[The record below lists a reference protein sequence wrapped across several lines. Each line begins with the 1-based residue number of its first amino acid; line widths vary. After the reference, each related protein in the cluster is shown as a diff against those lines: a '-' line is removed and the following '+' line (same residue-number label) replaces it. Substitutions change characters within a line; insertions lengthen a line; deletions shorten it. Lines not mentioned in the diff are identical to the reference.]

1 MQKLTDVYQ
10 GADNYWKIYSDNFYQ
25 GALKSA
31 FGNPET
37 LVKGSKEYG
46 KFMTNVEDWYTTV
59 AGQRFIKIDP
69 LTGIEKTPLQALE
82 DASAYLVTN
91 TIPTYSKV
99 PMIIED
105 IRNLPLGNF
114 VAFPAEILRTTAN
127 IVSIGARELTSTN
140 PFIRQMGAR
149 RLIGVSSVLGGIG
162 YSVQKRSS
170 VYDRSRR
177 RYYESISKFICT

>member
-1 MQKLTDVYQ
+1 MDSKVMQKLTDVYQ

-37 LVKGSKEYG
+37 LIKGSKEYG

-114 VAFPAEILRTTAN
+114 VAF
-127 IVSIGARELTSTN
+127 
-140 PFIRQMGAR
+140 RQ
-149 RLIGVSSVLGGIG
+149 
-162 YSVQKRSS
+162 
-170 VYDRSRR
+170 
-177 RYYESISKFICT
+177 KFKDYC

>member
-1 MQKLTDVYQ
+1 MKRVLEKAKDGKITFNTFMDSKVMQKLTDVYQ

-37 LVKGSKEYG
+37 LIKGSKEYG

-82 DASAYLVTN
+82 DAFCLFSN
-91 TIPTYSKV
+91 
-99 PMIIED
+99 
-105 IRNLPLGNF
+105 
-114 VAFPAEILRTTAN
+114 
-127 IVSIGARELTSTN
+127 
-140 PFIRQMGAR
+140 
-149 RLIGVSSVLGGIG
+149 
-162 YSVQKRSS
+162 
-170 VYDRSRR
+170 
-177 RYYESISKFICT
+177 